1 MCCLAASCTSSRV
14 EPEDVP
20 HTLGDEILFSA
31 RQSGMV
37 TKSMLEKDDFAAE
50 GSCLRVYDAYTPTTW
65 TNADFYI
72 NDAYAVSL
80 GDGGIWPF
88 RAGAD
93 VASAEEHYYWTKTGK
108 HRFYGVLGNDNAGLV
123 TPSEWGFD
131 SARKVFSIPSS
142 GTHTLGIDATQYD
155 FLYSNIVERDLDNGG
170 SKSSVPL
177 EFSHLFSAFAFTL
190 QNDSPESLT
199 ITDVKLKAGNVGSA
213 KIDYSVAWQDKD
225 YEDSKAVPAVTYSE
239 LTMSPA
245 TGIQGV
251 ATESSPKTM
260 DAEAI
265 SNLFIAKDYGKTA
278 EVAKDEYRLAW
289 PQDLKGKTLEVT
301 YQYYETRTWTT
312 EETVEYYVYSKGNG
326 QYNVTFTTTGTGS
339 KDYNK
344 RSDYQGYVYVARGQG
359 NYAVE
364 NSEESYTTD
373 WWGRKHY
380 TGNYNKAT
388 KPETIT
394 HSEKVAKTKTVTINL
409 SDITPDAKWVAG
421 NRYLYSL
428 VYSHNQISLKV
439 TVMQWETGKG
449 GDAIFE

>member
-20 HTLGDEILFSA
+20 HSLGDEILFSA

-37 TKSMLEKDDFAAE
+37 TKSMLEKEDFAAK

-108 HRFYGVLGNDNAGLV
+108 HRFYGVLGNDNAGLA
-123 TPSEWGFD
+123 TPSEWEFD
-131 SARKVFSIPSS
+131 SARKVFSVPSS
-142 GTHTLGIDATQYD
+142 GTYTLGLNATQYD

-170 SKSSVPL
+170 SKSSVQL

-213 KIDYSVAWQDKD
+213 KIDYSVAWQDKE
-225 YEDSKAVPAVTYSE
+225 YEDSKAIPAVTYSE

-265 SNLFIAKDYGKTA
+265 SNLFIAKDYGKIA
-278 EVAKDEYRLAW
+278 EVAKDDYRLAW

-301 YQYYETRTWTT
+301 YQYEKTIT
-312 EETVEYYVYSKGNG
+312 ETVECYSYVGGNG
-326 QYNVTFTTTGTGS
+326 SYRVSFTDTGSGS

-344 RSDYQGYVYVARGQG
+344 ISSYWSSYYQYVGKG
-359 NYAVE
+359 KGKYAVE
-364 NSEESYTTD
+364 YATTS
-373 WWGRKHY
+373 GLNKY
-380 TGNYNKAT
+380 YNKVNVEEYVT
-388 KPETIT
+388 TTE
-394 HSEKVAKTKTVTINL
+394 TKTMTINL
-409 SDITPDAKWVAG
+409 SDITPDAKWVAR